1 MKRVALGFAIFL
13 VLSASP
19 NAQTAAPAYD
29 PSLQNS
35 AAPSGQMSEG
45 ERRFRMMLLQ
55 RSMGFGGIFGPMIAP
70 LNKPGAPKKSCGAYS
85 DPAACAAHRNGDGW
99 AADRLQQ
106 KRSNPSERAWYGG

>member
-1 MKRVALGFAIFL
+1 
-13 VLSASP
+13 
-19 NAQTAAPAYD
+19 
-29 PSLQNS
+29 
-35 AAPSGQMSEG
+35 
-45 ERRFRMMLLQ
+45 MMLLQ